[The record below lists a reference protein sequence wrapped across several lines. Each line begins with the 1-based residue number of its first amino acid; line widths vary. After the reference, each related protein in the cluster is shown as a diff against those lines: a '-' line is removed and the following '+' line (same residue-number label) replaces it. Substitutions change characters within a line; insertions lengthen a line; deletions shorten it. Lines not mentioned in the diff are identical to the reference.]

1 MFNPY
6 FLPYSQWTN
15 GMLSRKFPV
24 CRINRNGIPKVRT
37 ISVTTT
43 GSIVT
48 YSICPWVFKQ
58 LCNDGLMLLRISQ
71 IPSAGAGSSA
81 FTVSLQTSSNPP
93 AGSTGTP
100 LVNGV
105 GAPMTSNEVV
115 NGNYLLIYFNK
126 CDGIFQ
132 VVNHIP
138 AAAAAAA
145 EAASE
150 TLKASK

>member
-1 MFNPY
+1 
-6 FLPYSQWTN
+6 
-15 GMLSRKFPV
+15 
-24 CRINRNGIPKVRT
+24 
-37 ISVTTT
+37 
-43 GSIVT
+43 
-48 YSICPWVFKQ
+48 
-58 LCNDGLMLLRISQ
+58 MLLRISQ

-138 AAAAAAA
+138 AAAPAA